1 MEGQVNEIDGSGEKA
16 HKVAEVG
23 QTMVA
28 VEGGPVLL
36 VFWVLFTEFG
46 VTFLIGAHTHLIPQ
60 TVLLLDLLH
69 DQHGLGGR
77 RSKPLHIQT
86 GHDHGHKEQSHLLR
100 KIKQSAREAWNEMKS
115 EK

>member
-1 MEGQVNEIDGSGEKA
+1 MEGQVNEIDGSGDKA
-16 HKVAEVG
+16 YKVAEVG

-46 VTFLIGAHTHLIPQ
+46 VSFLIGAHTHLIPQ
-60 TVLLLDLLH
+60 TMFLLNLLH
-69 DQHGLGGR
+69 DQHALCGR

-86 GHDHGHKEQSHLLR
+86 SHDHSHKEQSHLLR
-100 KIKQSAREAWNEMKS
+100 NIKTECERGVKRNE
-115 EK
+115 E